1 MQETWC
7 SIPGSGRSSGGGNGN
22 PFCYYCLG
30 NPMDRVWWPTHQGVT
45 KSQIWL
51 SNWAQHT
58 HIANVHLMW
67 SNPKGQNP
75 NLLACLGSGLRHSWH
90 LDTWSRRQSTALDIK
105 RESLKH
111 GNWGK
116 RHSLSGWHI
125 NGISVQ
131 ECQAGNRGL
140 SEAQSGVLG

>member
-1 MQETWC
+1 MQETWVW
-7 SIPGSGRSSGGGNGN
+7 SLGQEDPLEQEMATRSANLAWEIPWRECGGLHIKGSQ
-22 PFCYYCLG
+22 
-30 NPMDRVWWPTHQGVT
+30 RVRYGWATEHSTHT
-45 KSQIWL
+45 
-51 SNWAQHT
+51 
-58 HIANVHLMW
+58 ANVHRTW

-75 NLLACLGSGLRHSWH
+75 NPLACLGSGLHHSWH

-111 GNWGK
+111 GTGGK

-125 NGISVQ
+125 NGMSVQ

-140 SEAQSGVLG
+140 SEAQGAVLR

>member
-1 MQETWC
+1 MQETWVW
-7 SIPGSGRSSGGGNGN
+7 SLGQEDPLEEEMATHFAIIAWEIPWTECGGLHTKGS
-22 PFCYYCLG
+22 
-30 NPMDRVWWPTHQGVT
+30 Q
-45 KSQIWL
+45 SQIWL

-67 SNPKGQNP
+67 RNPKGQNP